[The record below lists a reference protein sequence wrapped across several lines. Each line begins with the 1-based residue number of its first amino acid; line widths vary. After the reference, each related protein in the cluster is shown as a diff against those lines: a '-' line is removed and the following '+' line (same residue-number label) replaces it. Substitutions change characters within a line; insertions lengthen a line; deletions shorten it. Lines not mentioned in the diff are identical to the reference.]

1 MPGLEDTIRNYQDSK
16 ERVFRDIKDEKMNSY
31 KKQMAFDKN
40 ITLRL
45 NQIMK
50 SYDSEV
56 AYVEEDMK
64 HIAE

>member
-1 MPGLEDTIRNYQDSK
+1 
-16 ERVFRDIKDEKMNSY
+16 MNSY

-45 NQIMK
+45 HQIMK

-64 HIAE
+64 NIAE